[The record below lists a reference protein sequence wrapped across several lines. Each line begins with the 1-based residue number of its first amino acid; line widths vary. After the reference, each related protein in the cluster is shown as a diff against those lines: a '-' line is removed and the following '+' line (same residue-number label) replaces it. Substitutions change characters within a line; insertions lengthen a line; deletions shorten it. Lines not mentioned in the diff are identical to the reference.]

1 MMRTAE
7 RYAVEILL
15 IATLIFIAGF
25 VLAQPKTEMRY
36 TQHTVQAGETVWY
49 IAEKY
54 ADGQE
59 QPFAEFV
66 FNIQSENRLAGKY
79 IRPGDVLII
88 PMVTEVK
95 K

>member
-15 IATLIFIAGF
+15 IATLLFIAGF

-36 TQHTVQAGETVWY
+36 TLHTVQAGETVWY

-66 FNIQSENRLAGKY
+66 FSIQSENRLAGKY

>member
-15 IATLIFIAGF
+15 IATLLFIAGF

-54 ADGQE
+54 AAGQE

-66 FNIQSENRLAGKY
+66 FSIQSENRLAGKY